1 LPVGNILQDAV
12 RFVVMVFGPKPI
24 IAFMATWS
32 PTGKG

>member
-24 IAFMATWS
+24 IAFYGNLVAY
-32 PTGKG
+32 